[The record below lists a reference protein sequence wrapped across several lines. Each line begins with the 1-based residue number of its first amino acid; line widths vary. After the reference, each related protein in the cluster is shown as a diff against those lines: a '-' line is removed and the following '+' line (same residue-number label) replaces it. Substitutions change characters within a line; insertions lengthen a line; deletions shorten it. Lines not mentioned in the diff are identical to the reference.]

1 MPASQTLVISLHGR
15 WHSVT
20 YGLDRLLSLFTLP
33 EQSLGPNE
41 RGRVKEKEQKRKRK
55 SESRDAPNSGNY
67 KCSMICQLGN
77 AVTTGRLS
85 ATP

>member
-33 EQSLGPNE
+33 EQSLDPNE
-41 RGRVKEKEQKRKRK
+41 RGRERAR
-55 SESRDAPNSGNY
+55 ESRDAPNSGNY

>member
-1 MPASQTLVISLHGR
+1 MPAGQTLVISLHGR

-41 RGRVKEKEQKRKRK
+41 RGRESER
-55 SESRDAPNSGNY
+55 ESRAGPNSGNY
-67 KCSMICQLGN
+67 KCGMICQLGS
-77 AVTTGRLS
+77 AVTTGRLYGCNS
-85 ATP
+85 INDIRI